1 MPQRKN
7 NKILPLPPPPAKPIF
22 NPQQQV
28 SQSPS
33 MMDSIKHGFSFGIGS
48 SIAHNMVNKIFNSN
62 DKPSIDKPHID
73 KPHIDK
79 PSIDKPNID
88 KPSID
93 KMYELYNKCLEKNDN
108 NVNCS
113 DILEKI

>member
-7 NKILPLPPPPAKPIF
+7 NKLLPPAKLPPPPAKPIF

-62 DKPSIDKPHID
+62 DKPSTD

-79 PSIDKPNID
+79 PSIDKPSID
-88 KPSID
+88 KSSID

>member
-7 NKILPLPPPPAKPIF
+7 NKIQPLPSPPAKPIF
-22 NPQQQV
+22 NPPPHV

-62 DKPSIDKPHID
+62 DNLSIDKPH
-73 KPHIDK
+73 
-79 PSIDKPNID
+79 ID

-108 NVNCS
+108 NINCS

>member
-1 MPQRKN
+1 MRQRKN
-7 NKILPLPPPPAKPIF
+7 NKIQPLPSPPAKPIF
-22 NPQQQV
+22 NPPQQV

-48 SIAHNMVNKIFNSN
+48 SIAHKIFNSN
-62 DKPSIDKPHID
+62 DNPS
-73 KPHIDK
+73 IDK
-79 PSIDKPNID
+79 PSIDKP
-88 KPSID
+88 STD

-108 NVNCS
+108 NINCS